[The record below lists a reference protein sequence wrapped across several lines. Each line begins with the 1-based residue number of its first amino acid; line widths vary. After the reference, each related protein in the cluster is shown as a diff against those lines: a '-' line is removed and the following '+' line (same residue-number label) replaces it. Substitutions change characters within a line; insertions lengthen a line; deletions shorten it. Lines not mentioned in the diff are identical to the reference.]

1 MEESVEKSP
10 PAGKFEV
17 WRPRLLFLL
26 LGLILGPLISEWLGL
41 QVTVAELTGTT
52 SSAVEEAIVG
62 YRARLC
68 VERARS
74 DPEATSA
81 ALADEESRRKLA
93 EKWSVLPGEV
103 LDLDVINQCSARL
116 AKP

>member
-1 MEESVEKSP
+1 MEELVEKSP

-26 LGLILGPLISEWLGL
+26 LGLILGPLISGWRGL
-41 QVTVAELTGTT
+41 QVTVGELTGTT

-68 VERARS
+68 FERVQS

-81 ALADEESRRKLA
+81 ALADEESRRKRA
-93 EKWSVLPGEV
+93 QKWSVVPGEV
-103 LDLDVINQCSARL
+103 LDLDVIHHCSARL

>member
-10 PAGKFEV
+10 PAGKFEA
-17 WRPRLLFLL
+17 WRPQLLFLL
-26 LGLILGPLISEWLGL
+26 LGLILGPLISGWLGL
-41 QVTVAELTGTT
+41 QVTVGELTGTT

-62 YRARLC
+62 FRARLC

-81 ALADEESRRKLA
+81 ALADEDTRRKIA
-93 EKWSVLPGEV
+93 QKWSVVSGEV
-103 LDLDVINQCSARL
+103 LDRDVINQCSARL

>member
-10 PAGKFEV
+10 PAGTFEA

-68 VERARS
+68 VDRARS

-81 ALADEESRRKLA
+81 ALADEEFRRKLA
-93 EKWSVLPGEV
+93 QKWSVSPGEV
-103 LDLDVINQCSARL
+103 LDLGVINECSARL